1 MKQVNNVNQR
11 VNERWFTHILYNS
24 GIRSY
29 RAAVHLASLRNRKAR
44 LMCKGHKAVW
54 RILEEKL
61 DANAKYIWIHTSSLG
76 EFEQGRPLIE
86 RIHREA
92 PQYKIILTFFSP
104 SGYEVRR
111 NYSGADIV
119 CYLPFDT
126 PSNAAMFV
134 ERVNP
139 CMAIFVKYEFW
150 RNYLIA
156 LQRHGVPTY
165 LISGIFRSSQL
176 FFKSHGKWYRNM
188 LRYFTH
194 LYVQDEGSRSLLES
208 VDMHNVTVAGD
219 TRFDRVTDIMQGCRE
234 LPFLTEFSKDK
245 KFIFMAGSS
254 WPADEAIYFPWLKA
268 HKEVKAVIAPH
279 EFDYKR
285 VADICAAFPGECVAW
300 TELEND
306 PKLIEGKRI
315 VVMNCMGLLSSAY
328 RYANVAY
335 IGGGF
340 GSGLHNINEAAVYG
354 IPVIFGPNNA
364 KFIEAQEIQQC
375 SAGFE
380 VHSAEELSSIA
391 TKLLN
396 DAKYRSEAGTAAAK
410 YIKSKL
416 GATEIIYHDLFES

>member
-1 MKQVNNVNQR
+1 
-11 VNERWFTHILYNS
+11 
-24 GIRSY
+24 
-29 RAAVHLASLRNRKAR
+29 
-44 LMCKGHKAVW
+44 
-54 RILEEKL
+54 
-61 DANAKYIWIHTSSLG
+61 
-76 EFEQGRPLIE
+76 
-86 RIHREA
+86 
-92 PQYKIILTFFSP
+92 
-104 SGYEVRR
+104 
-111 NYSGADIV
+111 
-119 CYLPFDT
+119 
-126 PSNAAMFV
+126 
-134 ERVNP
+134 
-139 CMAIFVKYEFW
+139 
-150 RNYLIA
+150 
-156 LQRHGVPTY
+156 
-165 LISGIFRSSQL
+165 
-176 FFKSHGKWYRNM
+176 
-188 LRYFTH
+188 
-194 LYVQDEGSRSLLES
+194 
-208 VDMHNVTVAGD
+208 MHNVTVAGD

-279 EFDYKR
+279 EFDDKR

-396 DAKYRSEAGTAAAK
+396 DAKYSSEAGTAAAK